1 MDRSNIQWC
10 PFGMKNSPATFQW
23 LINQETLG
31 LPGCD
36 AYIDD
41 VVIYSNT
48 EEEQL
53 DIMQNFFERLSAAK
67 VTVNLS

>member
-1 MDRSNIQWC
+1 M
-10 PFGMKNSPATFQW
+10 PFGMKNSLATFQQ
-23 LINQETLG
+23 LINQVKFG
-31 LPGCD
+31 FPGCD

-53 DIMQNFFERLSAAK
+53 DIMQKFFERLSAAK